1 MEDLIKY
8 AQNVLDAINEEYT
21 GKSQQEEII
30 RDMYT
35 VTERILETAKKNHV
49 FEENINIYNY
59 SRRFL
64 DITSD
69 YGSPILLEFEEL
81 VNQLKKLQE
90 NIK

>member
-1 MEDLIKY
+1 MRL
-8 AQNVLDAINEEYT
+8 Q
-21 GKSQQEEII
+21 
-30 RDMYT
+30 
-35 VTERILETAKKNHV
+35 KKNHV
-49 FEENINIYNY
+49 FEENINIYNF

-69 YGSPILLEFEEL
+69 YGSPILLEFEKL

>member
-35 VTERILETAKKNHV
+35 VTERILEAAKKSCV
-49 FEENINIYNY
+49 
-59 SRRFL
+59 RRKYKY
-64 DITSD
+64 I
-69 YGSPILLEFEEL
+69 
-81 VNQLKKLQE
+81 
-90 NIK
+90 

>member
-35 VTERILETAKKNHV
+35 VTERILETAKK
-49 FEENINIYNY
+49 
-59 SRRFL
+59 
-64 DITSD
+64 TMC
-69 YGSPILLEFEEL
+69 
-81 VNQLKKLQE
+81 LKK
-90 NIK
+90 I